1 MELRDTQFLNVKT
14 NSSNVVT

>member
-1 MELRDTQFLNVKT
+1 MELRDTQFLNVKA